1 MKESVASPPVIGLF
15 DSGVGGLSVLRT
27 LRDML
32 PVARYHYVAD
42 SAHCPYGPRDD
53 DEIRG
58 YSRAITQF
66 LLGRGCELV
75 VVACNSASAAALR
88 HLREWFPD
96 VPFVGMV
103 PAVKPAAKLT
113 QSGVVGV
120 MATPTTY
127 HGALYHDVI
136 DRFGRDVLIVPVV
149 CAGLV
154 ERIEAGDSDGPATL
168 SLLRACLAPMI
179 QAGADTLVLGCTH
192 YPLATVAIREV
203 VGEGVRILEPSEAI
217 ARQTMR
223 LLAERAG
230 ADASEQDGCLTL
242 YTSGPET
249 DFWSVSRRILGC
261 TASVVVLTW
270 RDGELEL
277 T

>member
-1 MKESVASPPVIGLF
+1 MAGTATPPAIGLF

-27 LRDML
+27 LRQML
-32 PVARYHYVAD
+32 PGARYHYVAD
-42 SAHCPYGPRDD
+42 SAHCPYGPRSD
-53 DEIRG
+53 DEIAG
-58 YSRAITQF
+58 YSRAITRF
-66 LLGRGCELV
+66 LLGQGCELV

-127 HGALYHDVI
+127 HGALYHDVV
-136 DRFGRDVLIVPVV
+136 DRYGREVQILPVV
-149 CAGLV
+149 CPGLV
-154 ERIEAGDSDGPATL
+154 ERIEVGDIDGHATVA
-168 SLLRACLAPMI
+168 LLRGCLEPMMEV
-179 QAGADTLVLGCTH
+179 GADTLVLGCTH
-192 YPLATVAIREV
+192 YPLAAEAIRRV

-223 LLAERAG
+223 LLAERTVAG
-230 ADASEQDGCLTL
+230 GTEQDGHLTL

-261 TASVVVLTW
+261 TASVVPLTW
-270 RDGELEL
+270 RDDPLEL